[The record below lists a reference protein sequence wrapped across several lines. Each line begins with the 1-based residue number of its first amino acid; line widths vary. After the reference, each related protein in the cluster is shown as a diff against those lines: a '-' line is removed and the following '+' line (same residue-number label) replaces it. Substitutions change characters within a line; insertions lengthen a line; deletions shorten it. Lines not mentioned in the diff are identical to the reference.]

1 MTSFRVIAVLY
12 VLVIA
17 THVLGL
23 STSRRGLSLRLK
35 DFEIGEKGQECAT
48 PYSPLGDQIMREEFE
63 RDRARRGLTP
73 SRRQN
78 APTSYPDVVF
88 DVFINAISAN
98 MSYEGG
104 WVTDT
109 QIYDQIQVLNKGYEG
124 TGISFRH
131 NMTTRIISQEWFDGI
146 TFPDTDELQEMLI
159 MYGSLFRKG
168 GIKTLNINISGFTH
182 SGGSNGFSLPPIY
195 YQNYPQIDGVYIRW
209 DGLPGGTSLDRQG
222 STVIHETGHWFSL
235 WHTFQGGCDGIGDEI
250 SDTPAEAEAAF
261 GCPVGRDTCPG
272 AEGLDPIHNYM
283 DYTNE
288 QCRESFSPAQ
298 IERMHQA
305 IRMYRR

>member
-1 MTSFRVIAVLY
+1 MLFDRLRSFFSGEALMLTLNVI
-12 VLVIA
+12 
-17 THVLGL
+17 
-23 STSRRGLSLRLK
+23 
-35 DFEIGEKGQECAT
+35 F
-48 PYSPLGDQIMREEFE
+48 
-63 RDRARRGLTP
+63 DR
-73 SRRQN
+73 
-78 APTSYPDVVF
+78 
-88 DVFINAISAN
+88 
-98 MSYEGG
+98 
-104 WVTDT
+104 
-109 QIYDQIQVLNKGYEG
+109 
-124 TGISFRH
+124 
-131 NMTTRIISQEWFDGI
+131 
-146 TFPDTDELQEMLI
+146 QEMLI
-159 MYGSLFRKG
+159 TYGSLFRKG
-168 GIKTLNINISGFTH
+168 GIKTLNINISGSVLSLLRTSRSNKLTAALKCVSFTH

-235 WHTFQGGCDGIGDEI
+235 WHTFQGGCDGTGDEI

-272 AEGLDPIHNYM
+272 AEGLDPIRMSIYLSCEVNYGLMRRNGSTDNYM